1 MRVCVLGVLGPEN
14 KQAAMKPAA
23 TLEGLPKP
31 AWPASMLQGGQS
43 PRTQV
48 GWLRGP
54 QPFSL

>member
-1 MRVCVLGVLGPEN
+1 MLGVLGPEN

-23 TLEGLPKP
+23 TLEGLSKP